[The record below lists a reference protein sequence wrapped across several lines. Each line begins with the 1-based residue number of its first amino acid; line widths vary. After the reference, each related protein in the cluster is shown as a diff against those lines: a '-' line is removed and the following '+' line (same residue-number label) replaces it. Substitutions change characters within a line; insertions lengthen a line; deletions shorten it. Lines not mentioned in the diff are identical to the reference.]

1 MSNEI
6 FFTPGPAQTFYSYE
20 QHLKNALKLNI
31 PSISHRSKEFQLIFQ
46 ETVENL
52 KSLLGIPDDYHVFFT
67 ASATEVWERIIQ
79 NLVIDTSHHFVNGS
93 FSGRFHEIAKAY
105 QLNPTETKS
114 EFGESFN
121 LEVPGNAEL
130 IAITQNETSIGYN
143 FPSEEIGQI
152 VDKKPDDALVAV
164 DVVSCA
170 PAVALDYAIIDTAYF
185 SVQKSFGLPAGLGVW
200 ILNDKCIK
208 KASRKAAAGHVT
220 GSYHSIQQLKK
231 YAEKHQTPETPNVL
245 GIYLLGKIAQDMLY
259 RGIKQ
264 IQNDTLYKAAVLYQT
279 MDELDWIEPFITN
292 NKYRS
297 KTVGVGKLKERKA
310 SDVIKIMKE
319 KKMIIGAGYG
329 SFKEQHVRI
338 ASFPTHSKEQ
348 MELFVDTFKTI

>member
-31 PSISHRSKEFQLIFQ
+31 PSISHRSKDFEQIFI

-52 KSLLGIPDDYHVFFT
+52 KELLQIPDDYHIFFT

-79 NLVIDTSHHFVNGS
+79 NLVISTSHHFVNGS
-93 FSGRFHEIAKAY
+93 FSGRFFEIANDY
-105 QLNPTETKS
+105 QLNSTETKAS
-114 EFGESFN
+114 FGGSFE
-121 LEVPGNAEL
+121 LIVPDNTEL

-143 FPSEEIGQI
+143 FPIEEIQQI
-152 VDKKPDDALVAV
+152 VEAKPADSLVAV

-170 PAVALDYAIIDTAYF
+170 PAVALDYSIIDTAYF
-185 SVQKSFGLPAGLGVW
+185 SIQKSFGLPAGLGVW
-200 ILNDKCIK
+200 ILNDKCLEKARK
-208 KASRKAAAGHVT
+208 KESEGYVT

-231 YAEKHQTPETPNVL
+231 YAAKNQTPETPNVL
-245 GIYLLGKIAQDMLY
+245 AIYLLGKITKDMLY

-264 IQNDTLYKAAVLYQT
+264 IQNDTAYKAAILYQT
-279 MDELDWIEPFITN
+279 MSELDWVEPFISD

-297 KTVGVGKLKERKA
+297 KTVGVGKLAGRRA
-310 SDVIKIMKE
+310 SEIISIMKE
-319 KKMIIGAGYG
+319 KKMVIGSGYG
-329 SFKEQHVRI
+329 SFKEEHIRI
-338 ASFPTHSKEQ
+338 ANFPTHSKEQ
-348 MELFVDTFKTI
+348 MELFVDTLKTI

>member
-31 PSISHRSKEFQLIFQ
+31 PSISHRSKEFQQIFA

-52 KSLLGIPDDYHVFFT
+52 KSLLGIPDEYHIFFT

-79 NLVIDTSHHFVNGS
+79 NLVIDSSHHFVNGS
-93 FSGRFHEIAKAY
+93 FSSRFHDIAKAY

-114 EFGESFN
+114 DFGGSFD
-121 LEVPGNAEL
+121 LQVPKSAEL
-130 IAITQNETSIGYN
+130 IAVTQNETSIGYN
-143 FPSEEIGQI
+143 FPLEEIKQI
-152 VDKKPDDALVAV
+152 VDEKSDDSLVAV

-170 PAVALDYAIIDTAYF
+170 PAVALDYSSVDTAYF

-200 ILNDKCIK
+200 IMNDKCIE
-208 KASRKAAAGHVT
+208 KASKKEADGHVT
-220 GSYHSIQQLKK
+220 GSYHSTRQLKK
-231 YAEKHQTPETPNVL
+231 YAEKNQTPETPNVL

-259 RGIKQ
+259 RGVKQ
-264 IQNDTLYKAAVLYQT
+264 IQNDTLYKAAILYQT
-279 MDELDWIEPFITN
+279 MDELDWIEPFIAK

-297 KTVGVGKLKERKA
+297 KTFAVGRLKDRKA
-310 SDVIKIMKE
+310 SEIIRIMKE
-319 KKMIIGAGYG
+319 KKMIIGSGYG
-329 SFKEQHVRI
+329 PFKEEHVRI